1 MGDVHLEPTLAL
13 VASLKMTQ
21 TRYSMVALVWKVTE
35 ESRMMLTKLN
45 VRVVDLHPVSCP
57 QTVTRHD
64 NHHLLMQFACSKI
77 PNVLNLTT
85 YNTVAYLDTDM
96 LPLVNVDS
104 LLDIPLPAHKDIAMV
119 SNPSS
124 PNDMDWTSGL
134 LVGPKYGWNGGVMVL
149 RTSQSMAIRFEA
161 FLDAKRTRQWFH
173 NRAEQDHTA
182 HFFEGRIHALP
193 VTYNWAPW
201 NMCYHRTGLEK
212 YAIAH
217 PPQMLHFSGHIKIW
231 TWENQFV
238 KKYCKSDCGKLGL
251 KWICAWKHS
260 FSVAHQVL
268 RHCVDNCSRSL
279 REPSWI
285 HSRDQSCNLTT
296 SANIAPSNP
305 IFIMGASHS
314 GSSLLQQLVGVHPN
328 IMALPES
335 YVFRN
340 NPSSTGPIKPPE
352 FVDFYKQDP
361 WNAEEVNAIIASA
374 SDLRQFLIAFFGQF
388 TKLHNK
394 TRWSEK
400 TPQHCWHADRI
411 HQLFPEAHMILIL
424 RHPRDV
430 VGSLILKRG
439 WTAERAVNRWVSMY
453 AAMRSFLY
461 APWMLNVYYD
471 DLVRAPKAQ
480 MNAIFLFL
488 GEASVPNIEVK
499 LQNSDLA
506 RILVN
511 QTQGISKLGA
521 SKDKEIFR
529 RISPHHAYDSRQYM
543 SQEAERMLARG
554 ETVALVRDWGLEAS
568 SATMTKSES
577 MERICHS
584 LWRTMAPWTANRL
597 GLMLHKQTIGGPN
610 GWQRSEQRHGELS
623 IGGPSLVYV
632 PNVIPLAA
640 GVKGRFFM
648 YFAAHRSAYICLAT
662 AHKVEGP

>member
-1 MGDVHLEPTLAL
+1 MVLIMGDVHLEPTLAL

-77 PNVLNLTT
+77 P
-85 YNTVAYLDTDM
+85 
-96 LPLVNVDS
+96 LVNVDS

-134 LVGPKYGWNGGVMVL
+134 PVGPKYGWNGGVMVL

-231 TWENQFV
+231 TGENQFV

-279 REPSWI
+279 REP
-285 HSRDQSCNLTT
+285 
-296 SANIAPSNP
+296 
-305 IFIMGASHS
+305 M
-314 GSSLLQQLVGVHPN
+314 
-328 IMALPES
+328 
-335 YVFRN
+335 
-340 NPSSTGPIKPPE
+340 
-352 FVDFYKQDP
+352 
-361 WNAEEVNAIIASA
+361 
-374 SDLRQFLIAFFGQF
+374 
-388 TKLHNK
+388 
-394 TRWSEK
+394 
-400 TPQHCWHADRI
+400 
-411 HQLFPEAHMILIL
+411 
-424 RHPRDV
+424 
-430 VGSLILKRG
+430 
-439 WTAERAVNRWVSMY
+439 
-453 AAMRSFLY
+453 
-461 APWMLNVYYD
+461 
-471 DLVRAPKAQ
+471 
-480 MNAIFLFL
+480 
-488 GEASVPNIEVK
+488 
-499 LQNSDLA
+499 
-506 RILVN
+506 
-511 QTQGISKLGA
+511 
-521 SKDKEIFR
+521 
-529 RISPHHAYDSRQYM
+529 DSQ
-543 SQEAERMLARG
+543 
-554 ETVALVRDWGLEAS
+554 
-568 SATMTKSES
+568 
-577 MERICHS
+577 
-584 LWRTMAPWTANRL
+584 P
-597 GLMLHKQTIGGPN
+597 
-610 GWQRSEQRHGELS
+610 
-623 IGGPSLVYV
+623 
-632 PNVIPLAA
+632 
-640 GVKGRFFM
+640 
-648 YFAAHRSAYICLAT
+648 
-662 AHKVEGP
+662 

>member
-1 MGDVHLEPTLAL
+1 
-13 VASLKMTQ
+13 
-21 TRYSMVALVWKVTE
+21 
-35 ESRMMLTKLN
+35 
-45 VRVVDLHPVSCP
+45 
-57 QTVTRHD
+57 
-64 NHHLLMQFACSKI
+64 
-77 PNVLNLTT
+77 
-85 YNTVAYLDTDM
+85 
-96 LPLVNVDS
+96 
-104 LLDIPLPAHKDIAMV
+104 
-119 SNPSS
+119 
-124 PNDMDWTSGL
+124 
-134 LVGPKYGWNGGVMVL
+134 
-149 RTSQSMAIRFEA
+149 
-161 FLDAKRTRQWFH
+161 
-173 NRAEQDHTA
+173 
-182 HFFEGRIHALP
+182 
-193 VTYNWAPW
+193 
-201 NMCYHRTGLEK
+201 
-212 YAIAH
+212 
-217 PPQMLHFSGHIKIW
+217 
-231 TWENQFV
+231 
-238 KKYCKSDCGKLGL
+238 
-251 KWICAWKHS
+251 
-260 FSVAHQVL
+260 
-268 RHCVDNCSRSL
+268 
-279 REPSWI
+279 
-285 HSRDQSCNLTT
+285 
-296 SANIAPSNP
+296 
-305 IFIMGASHS
+305 
-314 GSSLLQQLVGVHPN
+314 
-328 IMALPES
+328 
-335 YVFRN
+335 
-340 NPSSTGPIKPPE
+340 
-352 FVDFYKQDP
+352 
-361 WNAEEVNAIIASA
+361 
-374 SDLRQFLIAFFGQF
+374 
-388 TKLHNK
+388 
-394 TRWSEK
+394 
-400 TPQHCWHADRI
+400 
-411 HQLFPEAHMILIL
+411 MILIL

-471 DLVRAPKAQ
+471 DLFRAPKAQ

-511 QTQGISKLGA
+511 QTQGINKLGA

-543 SQEAERMLARG
+543 SHEAERMLARG

-648 YFAAHRSAYICLAT
+648 YFAAHRSAYIRLAT